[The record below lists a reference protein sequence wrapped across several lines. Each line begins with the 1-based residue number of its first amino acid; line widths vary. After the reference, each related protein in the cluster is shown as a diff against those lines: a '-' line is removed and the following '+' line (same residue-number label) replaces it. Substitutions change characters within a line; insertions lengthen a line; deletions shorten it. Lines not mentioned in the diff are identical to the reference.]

1 MALSDEQLAKIILIR
16 SIEEVDR
23 QALPETAPAE
33 LFSSIGAG
41 RMGMD
46 WLENRAE
53 YLFNRLSTRYRSLI
67 ELARVPAQWAVP
79 LWIAAFILGIATNLL
94 GPVEEIHVVRNPV
107 FLLILWNLAVYLA
120 LLLVHLLP
128 LRPWTAILGR
138 LGRQAARGQR
148 SERPA
153 TPGKRPSWLLRLL
166 LPRLWQ
172 FFQRLTLGFGEPAAY
187 GRVARRFTKHW
198 LDVAAPLSVARWEA
212 TLHAGALVLASGAVA
227 GMYLRGLLQD
237 YRVSWAST
245 FITREESVERLLSVV
260 FAPSLWVSR
269 LLGLGLGE
277 AISVPRLLSP
287 GGDEAD
293 GWIHLF
299 AITVIIAVVIPRA
312 VLALW
317 QNQRINRLRR
327 GMSLSLDD
335 YYGPLLE
342 SPLRAALKEQVE
354 IGAAHFADDLAG
366 FVSATLYDKRIVP
379 ALRDFRQRGGRI
391 ADLRSELH
399 VAGETFLPELKS
411 YIAESAAPRFH
422 DELAARAGEL
432 IKSVGA
438 EFQRY
443 QPAIALDAA
452 RVDLANHAQSNIAE
466 PLSAALAASIAASL
480 SLTLA
485 TVGGGFGSELGIA
498 IISTIL
504 GTTGPLGFVIGFVAG
519 AVAAAGAWWLG
530 KESLA
535 GALANV
541 RLPAPV
547 VRGALWQSRFRRLI
561 DEGRAR
567 CGESVRAEVASRFKT
582 LEPEITEAV
591 VTRARTLWKLAPAAQ

>member
-1 MALSDEQLAKIILIR
+1 
-16 SIEEVDR
+16 
-23 QALPETAPAE
+23 
-33 LFSSIGAG
+33 
-41 RMGMD
+41 
-46 WLENRAE
+46 
-53 YLFNRLSTRYRSLI
+53 
-67 ELARVPAQWAVP
+67 
-79 LWIAAFILGIATNLL
+79 
-94 GPVEEIHVVRNPV
+94 
-107 FLLILWNLAVYLA
+107 
-120 LLLVHLLP
+120 
-128 LRPWTAILGR
+128 
-138 LGRQAARGQR
+138 
-148 SERPA
+148 
-153 TPGKRPSWLLRLL
+153 L

-172 FFQRLTLGFGEPAAY
+172 FFQRLTLGFGEPATY

-198 LDVAAPLSVARWEA
+198 LDVAAPLSVARWKA
-212 TLHAGALVLASGAVA
+212 TLHVGALVLASGAVA

-245 FITREESVERLLSVV
+245 FITREESVERLLSIV
-260 FAPSLWVSR
+260 FAPSLWLSR
-269 LLGLGLGE
+269 LLGLGLGD

-287 GGDEAD
+287 DGDEAD

-299 AITVIIAVVIPRA
+299 AITVTIAIVIPRA

-317 QNQRINRLRR
+317 QYQRINKLRR

-354 IGAAHFADDLAG
+354 IGAAHFADDLAD
-366 FVSATLYDKRIVP
+366 FVAAALYDKRVVP
-379 ALRDFRQRGGRI
+379 ALRAFRQRGGRI
-391 ADLRSELH
+391 AELKSELH
-399 VAGETFLPELKS
+399 VTGEAFLPELKS
-411 YIAESAAPRFH
+411 YIAESAAPCFH

-432 IKSVGA
+432 IKSVGG

-443 QPAIALDAA
+443 EPAIALEAA
-452 RVDLANHAQSNIAE
+452 RVDLANHAQRNIAD
-466 PLSAALAASIAASL
+466 PLSAAIAASIAASL

-498 IISTIL
+498 IISAIL
-504 GTTGPLGFVIGFVAG
+504 GTSGPLGFVIGLIAG
-519 AVAAAGAWWLG
+519 AVAAGGAWWLG

-547 VRGALWQSRFRRLI
+547 VRTALWESRFRRLI
-561 DEGRAR
+561 DEGRAK
-567 CGESVRAEVASRFKT
+567 CAESVRSEVASRFKT

-591 VTRARTLWKLAPAAQ
+591 VARARTLWKVAPAAQ